1 MRLMEHYQKQLE
13 VQPLQKLG
21 VTVADLRETFMDP
34 NFSISELRTNVLK
47 EAVEG
52 NLREGNAET
61 TFGALLRIGVQAM
74 AADYFAW
81 TGVETIF
88 QDLVDERPSNKY
100 AEFYAPMYGGQLP
113 KPVERSGRYASSY
126 FKGTDSM
133 IVNLKFGRLYEFEQE
148 LWEDDKTGQ
157 IRQRAQEIGAGM
169 RIVQEMW
176 YTARLTGAT
185 MSFPEDITVPPP
197 QVVSTVYDAN
207 LFGVGDGNKAPAPQ
221 TRLSQPALEEAS
233 IAMMKARDPLK
244 NRILTKMDTLIVSI
258 DDMFTAAKLINS
270 TLQPS
275 TPYNAP
281 GSGNTLGVQGG
292 TTQAPGAT
300 QGVLGGQVGWI
311 NTINPLYG
319 LYKLKIGRYLP
330 KFHWYLT
337 QAKKGIIFQNREP
350 LSIVQ
355 ENPTSG
361 ESFSHDVLVFR
372 SKARWEMDWIEG
384 SNMFTYQGYWA

>member
-1 MRLMEHYQKQLE
+1 MSVKLMETYQKALE
-13 VQPLQKLG
+13 HTPLASLG
-21 VTVADLRETFMDP
+21 ISVSELRETMMHKD
-34 NFSISELRTNVLK
+34 FSIQELYTSILK
-47 EAVEG
+47 EGCEG
-52 NLREGNAET
+52 RLKETAEG
-61 TFGALLRIGVQAM
+61 TFGSLLRLGVQAM
-74 AADYFAW
+74 SADFFAW
-81 TGVETIF
+81 AGGDTVY

-157 IRQRAQEIGAGM
+157 IRQKAQQIGEGM

-176 YTARLTGAT
+176 SLARLTGMAQT
-185 MSFPEDITVPPP
+185 YPEDITVPEP
-197 QVVSTVYDAN
+197 QVLTTVYDKD
-207 LFGVGDGNKAPAPQ
+207 LFGPGLGNRAQAAL

-233 IAMMKARDPLK
+233 ISMMKVRDPLK
-244 NRILTKMDTLIVSI
+244 NRILAKMDTLVVSV

-275 TPYNAP
+275 MP
-281 GSGNTLGVQGG
+281 GTAAQVMGG
-292 TTQAPGAT
+292 TSVAAGPNAGVPGGT
-300 QGVLGGQVGWI
+300 VGYV

-319 LYKLKIGRYLP
+319 LYKLKVARYLP
-330 KFHWYLT
+330 SKHWYLG
-337 QAKKGIIFQNREP
+337 QAKKGLIFQNREP

-355 ENPTSG
+355 ENPAAG
-361 ESFSHDVLVFR
+361 ESFARDILVFR
-372 SKARWEMDWIEG
+372 SKARWEVDWIEG
-384 SNMFTYQGYWA
+384 SNLFWYQGYYA

>member
-1 MRLMEHYQKQLE
+1 MSVKLMEAYQKNLE
-13 VQPLQKLG
+13 TAPLAKLG
-21 VTVADLRETFMDP
+21 ITVADLRETFQDRD
-34 NFSISELRTNVLK
+34 FSIQEFYTNILK
-47 EAVEG
+47 ESCEG
-52 NLREGNAET
+52 NLKETAEG
-61 TFGALLRIGVQAM
+61 TFGQLLRVGVQAM
-74 AADYFAW
+74 ASDYFAW
-81 TGVETIF
+81 AGGDTIY

-133 IVNLKFGRLYEFEQE
+133 IVNIKFGRLYEFEQE

-157 IRQRAQEIGAGM
+157 IRQRSQQIGEGM

-176 YTARLTGAT
+176 YIARLTGMAQT
-185 MSFPEDITVPPP
+185 YPEDITVPEP
-197 QVVSTVYDAN
+197 QVVSEVYSN
-207 LFGVGDGNKAPAPQ
+207 TLFSPTEGNRAAAAG

-233 IAMMKARDPLK
+233 INMMKARDPLK
-244 NRILTKMDTLIVSI
+244 NRILTKMDTLIVSV

-275 TPYNAP
+275 TPGTAAQ
-281 GSGNTLGVQGG
+281 VQGG
-292 TTQAPGAT
+292 TALGTGVPGGT
-300 QGVLGGQVGWI
+300 TGYV

-319 LYKLKIGRYLP
+319 LYKLKVSRYLP
-330 KFHWYLT
+330 KYHWYLG

-355 ENPTSG
+355 EGPASG
-361 ESFSHDVLVFR
+361 ESFARDILVFR
-372 SKARWEMDWIEG
+372 TKARWEMDWIEG
-384 SNMFTYQGYWA
+384 SNLFWYQGYYS